1 MNFVNLRKS
10 TVFAFILLFA
20 LTAAFADK
28 ARFYQNGK
36 VIDTMY
42 VDSAEGLRVRDK
54 PSLKSNRLCALQ
66 HRLPVKVVA
75 IGKEEKIDFSA
86 IKSDQFVMTMTVSY
100 DGVQQYAHKTEGHT
114 GKENDNDHFWC
125 LAIKS
130 DKLGKGLQKG
140 LNREKMKIEGTIEK
154 IYDPKLISVMK
165 KALETN
171 KKIKVECEEG
181 SSIIKVKFGGEYEGN

>member
-100 DGVQQYAHKTEGHT
+100 DGVQQYAHKTEEHT
-114 GKENDNDHFWC
+114 GKANDADHFWC

-130 DKLGKGLQKG
+130 SELCKGLQKG

-154 IYDPKLISVMK
+154 R
-165 KALETN
+165 
-171 KKIKVECEEG
+171 
-181 SSIIKVKFGGEYEGN
+181 